1 MKRIVS
7 LVLVFVLLLSSIP
20 AVGAAS
26 GHNTETRHVVCTSL
40 SSQARSYYT
49 GSYTYDNIAA
59 LTPGN
64 TSCLSTVNSAMFKSL
79 HTLMSGTQTKSVSY
93 KSLAEYWKDTDSTTS
108 ASKPILFYS
117 DVLSNSYNREH
128 VWPKSR
134 ASFYQSNGGSDLHHL
149 RPTDSTINSTR
160 GNHTMGNVKA
170 SGTTYETKANGGRT
184 VLWYNAKYSKNGCD
198 GLVEV
203 NDNIKGDVARI
214 LLYVYVRWEERNLFE
229 NDPNPKQ
236 ASGDTGGNDGK
247 KVIESLDTL
256 LRWCHDDPVDTWEM
270 KRNDLVQDVQG
281 NRNAF
286 IDYPEFAWLLFG
298 QTLPND
304 MTTPS
309 GKAKSNGS
317 TPTYRFTAASSN
329 TNFGTVTVSGN
340 TITATPKSGY
350 VVSGYSVSPTGAAT
364 VAQSGNVFTVSNLT
378 ANCTVT
384 INFAAETPAPST
396 PTCPH
401 ANTET
406 TTVASTCTTNG
417 SRRVVCK
424 DCNAVVASTRLPKA
438 EHSYSVTTVAP
449 TCTQSGSEK
458 KICSVCGDVVQNV
471 LAAKGHAYKDGK
483 CTACGAADPSY
494 SALDSAVVFKDVG
507 QNDWYK
513 SAVDYAINHELFNGM
528 SHNTFE
534 PETPMNRGMLVT
546 VLWRSY
552 LWRTAEKPVVGT
564 NNFSDV
570 PNEQYYAQP
579 VAWAAHNG
587 IVTGTSSTTFSPED
601 NVTREQLA
609 TILYRY
615 TKKLGDDVSTTGD
628 LTKFSDHAKANDW
641 ALDALKWAVG
651 AGIIS
656 GDKQGNTVYLDP
668 QGNATRAQVATIFM
682 RYLENVVK

>member
-1 MKRIVS
+1 MKRMVS

-79 HTLMSGTQTKSVSY
+79 HTLMSDTQTKSVSY
-93 KSLAEYWKDTDSTTS
+93 KSLTSYWPDTDGS
-108 ASKPILFYS
+108 IFLYS
-117 DVLSNSYNREH
+117 DTGYGGTVSREH

-134 ASFYQSNGGSDLHHL
+134 ASFHESYGGSDLHHL
-149 RPTDSTINSTR
+149 RPENSTVNSTR
-160 GNHTMGNVKA
+160 GNYTMGNVR
-170 SGTTYETKANGGRT
+170 ANGATDETETYGGHT
-184 VLWYNAKYSKNGCD
+184 VLWYNGKYSQNGCA

-236 ASGDTGGNDGK
+236 ASGDEGGNNGK
-247 KVIESLDTL
+247 KVIESLGTL
-256 LRWCHDDPVDTWEM
+256 LQWCHDDPVDTWEM

-286 IDYPEFAWLLFG
+286 IDYPEFAWLIFG

-317 TPTYRFTAASSN
+317 TPTYRFTAASN
-329 TNFGTVTVSGN
+329 NMNFGTVTTSGN

-364 VAQSGNVFTVSNLT
+364 VVQSGNVFTVSNLT

-384 INFAAETPAPST
+384 INFAAKT
-396 PTCPH
+396 PTPTTPSCPH

-406 TTVASTCTTNG
+406 TTVASTCKTNG
-417 SRRVVCK
+417 SSRVVCK
-424 DCNAVVASTRLPKA
+424 DCGAVVASTRLPKA

-458 KICSVCGDVVQNV
+458 KVCSVCGDVVQNV

-483 CTACGAADPSY
+483 CTVCGAADPSY
-494 SALDSAVVFKDVG
+494 SALNSAVIFKDVG

-513 SAVDYAINHELFNGM
+513 TAVDYAINHELFNGM

-534 PETPMNRGMLVT
+534 PETPMTRAMLVT
-546 VLWRSY
+546 VLWRS
-552 LWRTAEKPVVGT
+552 AGQPIEGT

-570 PNEQYYAQP
+570 PNNQYYAQP
-579 VAWAAHNG
+579 VAWAAANG
-587 IVTGTSSTTFSPED
+587 IVTGTSSTTFAPED

-615 TKKLGDDVSTTGD
+615 TKKLGVDVSTAGD
-628 LTKFSDHAKANDW
+628 LTRFSDHAKANDW

-651 AGIIS
+651 VGIIS
-656 GDKQGNTVYLDP
+656 GDKQGSAVYLDP